1 VTQIRLDLPT
11 VGRPVS
17 LREQIAATLRGSI
30 VSGQM
35 EQGVTYSV
43 PTLAQRF
50 GVSATPVREAMLDL
64 VKEGLVEPIRNK
76 GFRIVVASDQDLDE
90 VTQLRQLIEPPT
102 VGRVATFISP
112 DALARLRAM
121 AEEICRHAAVGDII
135 SYLEADRVF
144 HLEILSL
151 AGNRR
156 LVENVNL
163 LRAQTRLYGLSRL
176 AEEGQLVASAAEHGD
191 LLDALAAH
199 DAKRAEQLTRHHIG
213 HVRGLWANRP
223 EPVGGSID

>member
-1 VTQIRLDLPT
+1 
-11 VGRPVS
+11 VS
-17 LREQIAATLRGSI
+17 LREQIAAALRGSI

-35 EQGVTYSV
+35 EQGITYSV
-43 PTLAQRF
+43 PTLAERF

-102 VGRVATFISP
+102 VAYVANSICAQSV
-112 DALARLRAM
+112 ARLRAM
-121 AEEICRHAAVGDII
+121 AEEICQRAAAGDII

-144 HLEILSL
+144 HLEILAL

-156 LVENVNL
+156 LVESVNL

-176 AEEGQLVASAAEHGD
+176 AAEGTLVTSAAEHLE
-191 LLDALAAH
+191 LLDAMEAH
-199 DAKRAEQLTRHHIG
+199 DGASAERLARRHIG
-213 HVRGLWANRP
+213 HVRGLWANRT
-223 EPVGGSID
+223 EPSDESSFFRT